1 MSHVNRKA
9 KVFANGVLAGTL
21 EECINEKSSAFVFQY
36 TIDYLKDGSPIGFHF
51 PLTATPYEFHE
62 LPPFFS
68 NLASEGWLKE
78 IQCEQGEI
86 DRDDIFGLLLANGK
100 ELIGALSIVP
110 NN

>member
-9 KVFANGVLAGTL
+9 KIFANGILAGTL
-21 EECINEKSSAFVFQY
+21 EEFMHEKSSAFVFQY
-36 TIDYLKDGSPIGFHF
+36 TIDYLKGGSPIGFLF

-78 IQCEQGEI
+78 IQCEQGGI
-86 DRDDIFGLLLANGK
+86 DRDDIFGLLLENGK
-100 ELIGALSIVP
+100 ELIGALSIVSDY
-110 NN
+110 